1 LTDIARPTCLERVRT
16 TAPFKPT
23 GERILLAEDDPT
35 TRRIVSFKLG
45 RDGYVVETADN
56 GEELLRLAHARPP
69 ALFILDL
76 MMPVQDGFST
86 LLKIKETTALAAIP
100 VIVLSAK
107 NDEQEVVRCLN
118 AGAADYVVKPFSP
131 EELAGRVGR
140 LLKK

>member
-1 LTDIARPTCLERVRT
+1 MSTS
-16 TAPFKPT
+16 APFRPS
-23 GERILLAEDDPT
+23 GQRILLAEDDPT

-45 RDGYVVETADN
+45 RDGYTVETADN
-56 GEELLRLAHARPP
+56 GEQLLQMAAARPP

-76 MMPVQDGFST
+76 MMPIQDGFST
-86 LLKIKETTALAAIP
+86 LLRLKEEPALAGIP

-107 NDEQEVVRCLN
+107 NDEEEVVRCLN

-131 EELAGRVGR
+131 EELAVRVGR

>member
-1 LTDIARPTCLERVRT
+1 MSTPPPFRPT
-16 TAPFKPT
+16 
-23 GERILLAEDDPT
+23 GQRILLAEDDPT

-45 RDGYVVETADN
+45 RDGYTVEAADN
-56 GEELLRLAHARPP
+56 GEQLLQMAAARPP

-76 MMPVQDGFST
+76 MMPIQDGFST
-86 LLKIKETTALAAIP
+86 LLRLKEEPALAGIP

-107 NDEQEVVRCLN
+107 NDEAEVVRCLN

>member
-1 LTDIARPTCLERVRT
+1 MSTS
-16 TAPFKPT
+16 APFRPA
-23 GERILLAEDDPT
+23 GQRILLAEDDPT

-45 RDGYVVETADN
+45 RDGYTVETADN
-56 GEELLRLAHARPP
+56 GEQLLQMAAARPP

-76 MMPVQDGFST
+76 MMPIQDGFST
-86 LLKIKETTALAAIP
+86 LLRLKEEPALADIP

-107 NDEQEVVRCLN
+107 NDEEEVVRCLN

-131 EELAGRVGR
+131 EELAVRVGR

>member
-1 LTDIARPTCLERVRT
+1 VSTTPPFRP
-16 TAPFKPT
+16 A
-23 GERILLAEDDPT
+23 GQRILLAEDDPT

-45 RDGYVVETADN
+45 RDGYTVETADN
-56 GEELLRLAHARPP
+56 GEQLLQMAAARPP

-76 MMPVQDGFST
+76 MMPIQDGFST
-86 LLKIKETTALAAIP
+86 LLKLKEQPALAGIP

-107 NDEQEVVRCLN
+107 SDEEEVVRCLN

-131 EELAGRVGR
+131 EELAVRVGR

>member
-1 LTDIARPTCLERVRT
+1 VSTNPPFRPAGQL
-16 TAPFKPT
+16 
-23 GERILLAEDDPT
+23 ILLAEDDPT

-45 RDGYVVETADN
+45 RDGYTVEAADN
-56 GEELLRLAHARPP
+56 GEQLLQLAAARPP

-76 MMPVQDGFST
+76 MMPIQDGFST
-86 LLKIKETTALAAIP
+86 LLQLKAQPALAGIP

-107 NDEQEVVRCLN
+107 NDEAEVVRCLN